1 MVIENQGGSE
11 NWGFQIRKP
20 ERPHRAGWE
29 ALFRKY
35 FEFYEAPQRQAVIDS
50 AWNRI
55 VEGRNPHGLLA
66 LDGDQQAVGLVHY
79 LFHPSTWTTD
89 PYCYLQDLYVDD
101 AWRGKGVGR
110 ALIEAVYRA
119 ADEKPASQ
127 VYWLTQH
134 FNAEARLLYD
144 RVGELT
150 PFIKYAR
157 LGPHAAAARG
167 ED

>member
-1 MVIENQGGSE
+1 MDV
-11 NWGFQIRKP
+11 QICRP
-20 ERPHRAGWE
+20 EEPHRAGWE

-35 FEFYEAPQRQAVIDS
+35 FEFYEAPQRQAVVDS
-50 AWNRI
+50 AWQRI
-55 VEGRNPHGLLA
+55 VEGQNPHGLIA
-66 LDGDQQAVGLVHY
+66 LDGNGGVVGLVHY
-79 LFHPSTWTTD
+79 LFHPSTWTAD
-89 PYCYLQDLYVDD
+89 PYCYLQDLYVDA

-144 RVGELT
+144 RVADLT

-157 LGPHAAAARG
+157 KSKRVAAAHG
-167 ED
+167 EI

>member
-1 MVIENQGGSE
+1 MAINDRGENR
-11 NWGFQIRKP
+11 GFEICEPKAPR
-20 ERPHRAGWE
+20 RAGWE

-35 FEFYEAPQRQAVIDS
+35 FEFYEAPRRQAVIDS
-50 AWNRI
+50 AWQRI

-66 LDGDQQAVGLVHY
+66 LDGDRQVVGLVHY
-79 LFHPSTWTTD
+79 IFHPSTWTTD
-89 PYCYLQDLYVDD
+89 PYCYLQDLYVDE

-110 ALIEAVYRA
+110 ALIEAVYRV

-144 RVGELT
+144 RVAELT
-150 PFIKYAR
+150 PFIKYVR
-157 LGPHAAAARG
+157 NHASAARG

>member
-1 MVIENQGGSE
+1 MAIE
-11 NWGFQIRKP
+11 NWGGLENGGLQIRQP
-20 ERPHRAGWE
+20 EGPHRAGWE
-29 ALFRKY
+29 GLFRKY
-35 FEFYEAPQRQAVIDS
+35 FEFYEAPQRQTVIDS
-50 AWNRI
+50 AWQRI

-66 LDGDQQAVGLVHY
+66 LDGDRQVVGLVHY

-89 PYCYLQDLYVDD
+89 PYCYLQDLYVDE
-101 AWRGKGVGR
+101 ACRGKGVGR

-144 RVGELT
+144 RVAKLT

-157 LGPHAAAARG
+157 PGNTATSARG

>member
-1 MVIENQGGSE
+1 MASNDRGETRGFKICGPEGGL
-11 NWGFQIRKP
+11 
-20 ERPHRAGWE
+20 RAGWE

-35 FEFYEAPQRQAVIDS
+35 FEFYEAPQRQSVIDS

-55 VEGRNPHGLLA
+55 VEEQNPHGLLA
-66 LDGDQQAVGLVHY
+66 LDGDRRVVGLVHY

-89 PYCYLQDLYVDD
+89 PYCYLQDLYVDES
-101 AWRGKGVGR
+101 WRGKGVGR

-134 FNAEARLLYD
+134 FNTEARQLYD
-144 RVGELT
+144 RVAELT
-150 PFIKYAR
+150 PFIKYKG
-157 LGPHAAAARG
+157 LGTSGAAPRHK
-167 ED
+167 D